1 MTRHNDC
8 LIVIPSY
15 QPEETLFYLTKGLAT
30 YGYQIL
36 IVNDGSEETFN
47 DVFSRCEQYGQVLSY
62 SKNKGKGFALKYAFE
77 YAQKNY
83 KDINYVLTVD
93 GDGQHHIKDINE
105 LTNTIKERKEII
117 ICERRFDVKVPFKSK
132 IGNSLSKF
140 SQSLST
146 FRYMNDN
153 QCGLRAFPFS
163 FLDDLIKIKGNRYEY
178 EMEVLNYLLIKEI
191 PFSTLSV
198 DTVYE
203 NGVNATTHFRPILD
217 TFLIQKS
224 ILKCG
229 LVNIICFLLGLA
241 LTCVFYYCF
250 FSSSG
255 LCPLDLS
262 YEVSIFIAIPLE
274 MMIHIIINIIIFKP
288 KSIGRMILRLV
299 LFNIIYLL
307 SIIITV
313 SFFSRVCSFNIIC
326 SYLLTYPLIV
336 FPLYYLIKGVTLVY
350 NSRR

>member
-1 MTRHNDC
+1 
-8 LIVIPSY
+8 
-15 QPEETLFYLTKGLAT
+15 
-30 YGYQIL
+30 
-36 IVNDGSEETFN
+36 
-47 DVFSRCEQYGQVLSY
+47 
-62 SKNKGKGFALKYAFE
+62 
-77 YAQKNY
+77 
-83 KDINYVLTVD
+83 
-93 GDGQHHIKDINE
+93 
-105 LTNTIKERKEII
+105 
-117 ICERRFDVKVPFKSK
+117 
-132 IGNSLSKF
+132 
-140 SQSLST
+140 
-146 FRYMNDN
+146 MNDN

-255 LCPLDLS
+255 LCPIDLS

-274 MMIHIIINIIIFKP
+274 MIIHIIINIIIFKP